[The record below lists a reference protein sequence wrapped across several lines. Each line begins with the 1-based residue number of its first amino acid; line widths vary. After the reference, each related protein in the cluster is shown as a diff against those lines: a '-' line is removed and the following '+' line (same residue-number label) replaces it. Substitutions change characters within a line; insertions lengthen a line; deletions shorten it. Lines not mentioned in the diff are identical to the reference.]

1 MKKFKN
7 VGADASVRPTSK
19 ARQNKGITLIALI
32 ITIIVMLILVAV
44 TITTAINGG
53 LFEKAGEAVGD
64 TKNSINAEQ
73 KLADGRIK
81 IGDFWYASIDDYL
94 NNNPI
99 ATGIT
104 VDKATLELKKK
115 EAEEATGEEVLTGT
129 ITASV
134 FGMDQEPE
142 ITWEVT
148 PADQTAVTLS
158 GTTGKTI
165 TVTAVGTVGATIT
178 ITAKCT
184 YEEKEYTAPCEVSL
198 KIIKLANIKIGD
210 FVEYGIEYKDVIK
223 DYTYLTTNGWRLL
236 NYKTNDEGKTIYD
249 VELISTGVP
258 AKLYYC
264 STSYSET
271 GNNKWWVTDVAK
283 IAEFKTALEN
293 HYTTDDTSEYTFK
306 SNTGSNTYASAG
318 MYYNLKDIPFYAESN
333 YNALSADSE
342 KYNIGWYRSITKG
355 TETLAGNKVGSD
367 IFITS
372 PGNSVRMLTLPEINS
387 YAGRGISEAEYTL
400 SSTQEP
406 SAGLFILENIKN
418 ITGLSGH
425 SYNLGAYWLA
435 SPWVKDS
442 SNLYYMNRTGS
453 VSDYW
458 SYVFGIRPVIRLRSD
473 VLYSVQ
479 IETDST
485 TGMDYYTL
493 TAE

>member
-1 MKKFKN
+1 MKKYLKT
-7 VGADASVRPTSK
+7 RE
-19 ARQNKGITLIALI
+19 GITLIALI

-44 TITTAINGG
+44 TINMAINGG
-53 LFEKAGEAVGD
+53 LFEKAGEAVGEMQ
-64 TKNSINAEQ
+64 NAINAEQ
-73 KLADGRIK
+73 QLADGKIK

-99 ATGIT
+99 TTGIT

-115 EAEEATGEEVLTGT
+115 ESAEVEGEEVLEGT

-148 PADQTAVTLS
+148 PAEQTAVTLS

-165 TVTAVGTVGATIT
+165 TVTAVGTAEEAVT

-184 YEEKEYTAPCEVSL
+184 YEGNEYTVPCEVSL

-210 FVEYGIEYKDVIK
+210 FIEYGIEYKDVY
-223 DYTYLTTNGWRLL
+223 DYTYSTTNGWRLL
-236 NYKTNDEGKTIYD
+236 NYKTDDEGKTIYD

-258 AKLYYC
+258 AKLYYY
-264 STSYSET
+264 STLYSAT
-271 GNNKWWVTDVAK
+271 GNNKWWVTDATK

-293 HYTTDDTSEYTFK
+293 YYTTDDTSQYSFY
-306 SNTGSNTYASAG
+306 SNTAKNRYPSAG
-318 MYYNLKDIPFYAESN
+318 MYYNLKDIPFYAESD
-333 YNALSADSE
+333 YNAIEASSD

-355 TETLAGNKVGSD
+355 TETLTGNKVGSD

-387 YAGRGISEAEYTL
+387 YAGMGISADGYTL

-406 SAGLFILENIKN
+406 AVGLYILQNIKN
-418 ITGLSGH
+418 ITGLSGN
-425 SYNLGAYWLA
+425 SYSSGFYWLA
-435 SPWVKDS
+435 SPSVVS
-442 SNLYYMNRTGS
+442 SNNVHVVYSDGHVGGYYGTSGVRPAVSLGS
-453 VSDYW
+453 GVHYT
-458 SYVFGIRPVIRLRSD
+458 VE
-473 VLYSVQ
+473 
-479 IETDST
+479 IETDSE